1 MSKRFCWIFIIVYFT
16 VIFSFLYFNH
26 ISHEFSPEK
35 WKNQPESREKI
46 TEDLFESYEVI
57 GMTESEVTALLGDDY
72 MKGEYFIDNLNDKT
86 YDLKNNIV
94 YYIGSYLLERIYL
107 ILHLE
112 DGIVSGYTYG
122 VKT

>member
-1 MSKRFCWIFIIVYFT
+1 MSMSKRFCWIFIIVYFT

-26 ISHEFSPEK
+26 VSHEFSPEK

-72 MKGEYFIDNLNDKT
+72 MKGEY
-86 YDLKNNIV
+86 
-94 YYIGSYLLERIYL
+94 YIGSYLLERIYL

-112 DGIVSGYTYG
+112 DGVVSGYTYG